1 MSKCINQI
9 NHNGKEQ
16 FSIYVYVN
24 MAVTIVNVEVEIM
37 NRTEKILNQMIDE
50 LELAIIKAKAQ
61 LEYVDG
67 NDLSD
72 MMRDEK

>member
-37 NRTEKILNQMIDE
+37 SSTKKILNQLIEE
-50 LELAIIKAKAQ
+50 LDLAIINAKAQ
-61 LEYVDG
+61 LEYLD
-67 NDLSD
+67 
-72 MMRDEK
+72 